1 MQHGSNSL
9 DDYSKNLRRLFWVQF
24 IEQQLDQRY
33 IENLRRAA
41 AAAVEPAE
49 PVAADSGPAGP
60 RATRGR

>member
-33 IENLRRAA
+33 VENLRRAA
-41 AAAVEPAE
+41 AVAVEPAE
-49 PVAADSGPAGP
+49 PVAADSGA
-60 RATRGR
+60 AVVTVTRGR